1 MFFDFVITKEEFYHF
16 IGHLVVPKGRR
27 NNHDCIIS
35 NYSEGLVGHCPKQGA
50 VGAPDYRLGQRS
62 KQAKY
67 IESTSNY
74 Y

>member
-16 IGHLVVPKGRR
+16 IGHLVVPEGRR

-50 VGAPDYRLGQRS
+50 VGAPD
-62 KQAKY
+62 
-67 IESTSNY
+67 
-74 Y
+74 